1 MSRSGTD
8 VTELVAAL
16 CRGEMDLGSV
26 LEAMSARGA
35 LPEAEYSAGV
45 VTLQRFRAELDEDT
59 LRELRLRMDALRA
72 GDDDATVVSP
82 VAARVPPSPAPPSPP
97 PSPAEGDVT
106 RVEPRAPQPR
116 PREPGPGTTAGTR
129 ASTSGSMASAEWA
142 RIAEAEAGEVAGV
155 GMLLKGRFLLE
166 RELGRGGMG
175 VVYLARDDRKV
186 EAQDRDPYLAVK
198 VLNDEFRRHPDS
210 LVALQRESRRSQ
222 KLAHDNIVRVYDFDK
237 AGTIVFMT
245 MEYIDGTDLR
255 GLIRERAFSGM
266 PLARARPLIEGMGRA
281 LARAHAAGIVHSDFK
296 PGNVMVTADG
306 TAKVFDFG
314 IARAGKHGGASGEVT
329 VFDAATLGALTP
341 AYASLEMIEGGE
353 PSPADDVYAL
363 GCVCYEL
370 LTGRHPF
377 DKASAEVA
385 LREGRTPPRVKG
397 LTRRQARALRRS
409 VALRASERLSSVEA
423 LLEGLRE
430 VPARERLLPL
440 AGYGIALV
448 LVAGGAGWGVHHWL
462 PQRQLAAVV
471 AGFSSEGGDGFAD
484 EAAAMAALS
493 ALSPED
499 RDALVL
505 RENRRIESFLLRR
518 LDALWNPAQGRY
530 DYVQAQGVF
539 ELRNRLRLFSPTLDE
554 RAQRMADEK
563 HDVLNALDTR
573 LTAQIESGA
582 IFDVAGDA
590 DAADTLRNIR
600 AMDPDSLLLRHPGL
614 ELAFAEAV
622 AEATGDGRLDL
633 ATARLDE
640 ARAVFPESL
649 RLELAGA
656 GLEAALAEE
665 ASRRRPS
672 DAAPRDAAAARTL
685 LAARIAQPSTDPAW
699 QADVAAALEL
709 LRADGLN
716 PGDQA
721 LVEALARAIAHQAA
735 GASEPR
741 QLARAS
747 SLVAFGLAQAPDS
760 SALLA
765 EQARLDELEQAL
777 EARLAS
783 EAGQPFYRI
792 DPLKINVSAV
802 TPLMSFAFAQRHG
815 ILAVDV
821 SEREVTIASAQPFVR
836 KWEADLVHVLK
847 RDIRRVVASPA
858 DIQRYSVEFYRLAR
872 SVHGANASDQKA
884 SSVGNFEQLLNLGN
898 MGQEPDANDA
908 HVVNIVDW
916 LLQYAYEQRASDI
929 HLEPRRD
936 VGRVRFRIDGV
947 LHKVFEMPP
956 PVMTAVVSRIKVLG
970 RMDLAERRRPQ
981 DGRIKTRSPGGREVE
996 MRLSTMPTAFGEKC
1010 VMRIFDPDTAFKSI
1024 EQLGF
1029 DPDEADTW
1037 HELTNRP
1044 HGIVLVTGPT
1054 GSGKTTTLY
1063 STLKRLATSDVNV
1076 CTVEDPIEM
1085 IATELNQMQVHH
1097 AIDLTFAQGVRTLLR
1112 QDPDIIMIGEIRD
1125 LDTAQMAVQASLTGH
1140 LVLSTLHT
1148 NDAPSAVTRLLDLG
1162 LPHYL
1167 IASTLTGVLAQRL
1180 VRTLCPHCKRPQ
1192 TVEPGGWEALLGPD
1206 AATPEGETMGPVGC
1220 LECRKTGYM
1229 GRVGLYELMP
1239 ITPALRKLVRPEM
1252 ELAEFSRAARADG
1265 LRTLRLAG
1273 AAKVAQGLT
1282 TIEEVITVLPPRE

>member
-59 LRELRLRMDALRA
+59 LRELRSRMDALRA

-462 PQRQLAAVV
+462 HQRQLAAVV

-685 LAARIAQPSTDPAW
+685 LAARIAQPSKDPAW

-765 EQARLDELEQAL
+765 EQARLDGLEQAL

-783 EAGQPFYRI
+783 EAGQAEARARAESLRHAAAAG
-792 DPLKINVSAV
+792 DLGKIRESLLRLREIAPGDAFTTTQAPQLAARAWLEAADGAAATGRVEAAAGLLADAGSLLGERPELARALRRYALVVAIQGAAQAPPDAAQHAALVAQLEQVARSDGAGLDALESQLRESGRLPEGSLRAKLRALAPAAAAGAPRVAPGRAGRERAARVPPPTTAATTASAV
-802 TPLMSFAFAQRHG
+802 
-815 ILAVDV
+815 
-821 SEREVTIASAQPFVR
+821 
-836 KWEADLVHVLK
+836 
-847 RDIRRVVASPA
+847 
-858 DIQRYSVEFYRLAR
+858 
-872 SVHGANASDQKA
+872 
-884 SSVGNFEQLLNLGN
+884 
-898 MGQEPDANDA
+898 
-908 HVVNIVDW
+908 
-916 LLQYAYEQRASDI
+916 
-929 HLEPRRD
+929 
-936 VGRVRFRIDGV
+936 
-947 LHKVFEMPP
+947 
-956 PVMTAVVSRIKVLG
+956 
-970 RMDLAERRRPQ
+970 
-981 DGRIKTRSPGGREVE
+981 
-996 MRLSTMPTAFGEKC
+996 
-1010 VMRIFDPDTAFKSI
+1010 
-1024 EQLGF
+1024 
-1029 DPDEADTW
+1029 DPDEALPPVPDGPDPCG
-1037 HELTNRP
+1037 NPAFVAR
-1044 HGIVLVTGPT
+1044 GRFCYDAIGAGRGPT
-1054 GSGKTTTLY
+1054 FVVVPGVAGGKPYALSRAEVTVNEFNVYCTSTGRCRPLPVPSAAAGTLPATGIPAAQARAYARWLVHATGGWRHRLPTEAEWRHAAQAGDGWRQAPDSNCVPPTADAGSEGAPVSARGRAANPWGLINMSGNVWEWTDSGGSLAVHGGSY
-1063 STLKRLATSDVNV
+1063 SSLWSE
-1076 CTVEDPIEM
+1076 CTVQARRADSG
-1085 IATELNQMQVHH
+1085 A
-1097 AIDLTFAQGVRTLLR
+1097 AQGDVGFRVLR
-1112 QDPDIIMIGEIRD
+1112 
-1125 LDTAQMAVQASLTGH
+1125 
-1140 LVLSTLHT
+1140 
-1148 NDAPSAVTRLLDLG
+1148 
-1162 LPHYL
+1162 
-1167 IASTLTGVLAQRL
+1167 
-1180 VRTLCPHCKRPQ
+1180 
-1192 TVEPGGWEALLGPD
+1192 
-1206 AATPEGETMGPVGC
+1206 
-1220 LECRKTGYM
+1220 
-1229 GRVGLYELMP
+1229 EL
-1239 ITPALRKLVRPEM
+1239 K
-1252 ELAEFSRAARADG
+1252 
-1265 LRTLRLAG
+1265 
-1273 AAKVAQGLT
+1273 
-1282 TIEEVITVLPPRE
+1282 